1 MSVPTHNLYDFVHR
15 VTKNRFLLRYFYPY
29 SSRYLKDC
37 INMISDHWC
46 HGPNRV
52 APADR
57 FDQFLES
64 TSSMDDLSFVQ
75 LQPVLFCHDQE
86 PLHFDYYADDRQH
99 MKEFIHSIEKYN
111 KVISPKLKN
120 LNLRWVHPT
129 SGQKIW
135 ILLHSELNSKELSK
149 YESTGDFVGAYW
161 WSHAMLSLDWYRFAE
176 SDPALNVGNNYQKL
190 FLIYCRDTTGLRTY
204 RKTFLDLIEK
214 QDILSQCQIGS
225 ILPYNVTS
233 DSSAVYD
240 AVDHNQTAVSVVLE
254 TVFDHRIHLTE
265 KTLRP
270 LACGHPFILA
280 AGPGSLELLR
290 KYGFRTFSP
299 YIDESYDAVQDND
312 LRLNFITEE
321 MKRIYS
327 LSETERKH
335 LIDQCNL
342 IAEFNKKHFFSKDFF
357 NLIVNELKDNVESA
371 FELHQGQLDF
381 SAWWN
386 ERKWYRKNL
395 LTVRK
400 NKLQQYLIQ
409 FIRQARQGKTT

>member
-1 MSVPTHNLYDFVHR
+1 
-15 VTKNRFLLRYFYPY
+15 
-29 SSRYLKDC
+29 
-37 INMISDHWC
+37 
-46 HGPNRV
+46 
-52 APADR
+52 
-57 FDQFLES
+57 
-64 TSSMDDLSFVQ
+64 MDDLSFVQ

-135 ILLHSELNSKELSK
+135 ILLHSELNSEELSK

-176 SDPALNVGNNYQKL
+176 SDPALNIGNNYQKL

-204 RKTFLDLIEK
+204 RKTFLDFIEK

-225 ILPYNVTS
+225 FLDYNITS
-233 DSSAVYD
+233 DSSAIYD
-240 AVDHNQTAVSVVLE
+240 AIDHNQTAISIVLE
-254 TVFDHRIHLTE
+254 TVFDARIHLTE

-280 AGPGSLELLR
+280 AGPGSLALLK
-290 KYGFRTFSP
+290 KYGFQTFSP
-299 YIDESYDAVQDND
+299 YINETYDTVQDHN
-312 LRLNFITEE
+312 LRLQLIVEE
-321 MKRIYS
+321 MKRIQL
-327 LSETERKH
+327 LSDSERTE
-335 LIDQCNL
+335 LIRQCNQ
-342 IAEFNKKHFFSKDFF
+342 IAKINKAHYFSKDFF
-357 NLIVNELKDNVESA
+357 NQIVKELQENVEAA
-371 FELHQGQLDF
+371 FDHHRGQFDF

-395 LTVRK
+395 LPVRK
-400 NKLQQYLIQ
+400 NKLQQYLIR
-409 FIRQARQGKTT
+409 FIRQARQSKAT

>member
-1 MSVPTHNLYDFVHR
+1 
-15 VTKNRFLLRYFYPY
+15 
-29 SSRYLKDC
+29 
-37 INMISDHWC
+37 
-46 HGPNRV
+46 
-52 APADR
+52 
-57 FDQFLES
+57 
-64 TSSMDDLSFVQ
+64 
-75 LQPVLFCHDQE
+75 
-86 PLHFDYYADDRQH
+86 
-99 MKEFIHSIEKYN
+99 
-111 KVISPKLKN
+111 
-120 LNLRWVHPT
+120 
-129 SGQKIW
+129 
-135 ILLHSELNSKELSK
+135 
-149 YESTGDFVGAYW
+149 
-161 WSHAMLSLDWYRFAE
+161 
-176 SDPALNVGNNYQKL
+176 
-190 FLIYCRDTTGLRTY
+190 
-204 RKTFLDLIEK
+204 LIEK